1 MRTGN
6 SVWIP
11 IGFTALYL
19 ASAIAVGAA
28 IDRGGG
34 WIALGTPV
42 ALAFA
47 IVSALV
53 FWLIYGVVQLRR
65 TRPIHG
71 ILILTGFLC
80 PVVIVMSVHVVV
92 SSAEAFHESR
102 TTRQIAHSRISNV
115 SDEPLLTANGNP
127 IGVRIRYTVQYD
139 DGLDDLHYAPIA
151 QVGTETPALYF
162 NTLSLVS
169 NRTTP
174 KVTGAYGKGTY
185 EFTED
190 FVPGFSPRMILFN
203 VAEPCFIWYA
213 PTRSPAHRASQEAT
227 LDSVPQHFRIVIE
240 PYRYTTRTANA
251 YAYRTFYEG
260 QMREGAKECE

>member
-1 MRTGN
+1 
-6 SVWIP
+6 
-11 IGFTALYL
+11 
-19 ASAIAVGAA
+19 
-28 IDRGGG
+28 
-34 WIALGTPV
+34 
-42 ALAFA
+42 
-47 IVSALV
+47 
-53 FWLIYGVVQLRR
+53 
-65 TRPIHG
+65 
-71 ILILTGFLC
+71 
-80 PVVIVMSVHVVV
+80 
-92 SSAEAFHESR
+92 
-102 TTRQIAHSRISNV
+102 V

-203 VAEPCFIWYA
+203 VPEPCFIWYA
-213 PTRSPAHRASQEAT
+213 PTRSPAQRASREAA
-227 LDSVPQHFRIVIE
+227 LDGAPQHFRIVIE
-240 PYRYTTRTANA
+240 PFRYTTRTANA